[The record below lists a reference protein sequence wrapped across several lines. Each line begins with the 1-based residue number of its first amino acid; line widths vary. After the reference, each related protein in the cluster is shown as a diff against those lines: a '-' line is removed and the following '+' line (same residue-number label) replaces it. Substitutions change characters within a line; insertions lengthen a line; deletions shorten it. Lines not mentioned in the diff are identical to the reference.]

1 MTQARWPVP
10 DETRLQALIAGAY
23 DALPAPDPARLAQ
36 IEDALA
42 GRLPRARRR
51 PGIARRWWLAGLLLA
66 GAAAAAW
73 WAGGWRARPQP
84 ASTPG
89 ASQQHIVA
97 PPAPA
102 PAPQSRA
109 TRPAAAQ
116 PAPTPGQGQ
125 KRESPLIYQG
135 GR

>member
-10 DETRLQALIAGAY
+10 DETRLTALIAGAY
-23 DALPAPDPARLAQ
+23 DALPAPDPARLGH

-42 GRLPRARRR
+42 ARLPRVRRK
-51 PGIARRWWLAGLLLA
+51 PGNARRWWLAGLLLA

-84 ASTPG
+84 VSAPGTPR
-89 ASQQHIVA
+89 QQTIA
-97 PPAPA
+97 PPAPV
-102 PAPQSRA
+102 PAPQPRA
-109 TRPAAAQ
+109 TNPAPPQ
-116 PAPTPGQGQ
+116 PAPQPGQGQ
-125 KRESPLIYQG
+125 KRENPLIYQG

>member
-1 MTQARWPVP
+1 MTDARWPVP
-10 DETRLQALIAGAY
+10 DEARLQVLIADAY
-23 DALPAPDPARLAQ
+23 DALPAPDPARLGH

-42 GRLPRARRR
+42 SRLPARRR
-51 PGIARRWWLAGLLLA
+51 PGNARRWWLAGLLLA

-73 WAGGWRARPQP
+73 WTGGWRIRPQP
-84 ASTPG
+84 ASMSG
-89 ASQQHIVA
+89 APRPQTIA

-109 TRPAAAQ
+109 PRSAAPQ
-116 PAPTPGQGQ
+116 PAPKPEQGQ